1 MTGFTTII
9 TKWFGKM
16 KINFLNASKQ
26 YLITTELNLKYS
38 RASSEESPSTTQ
50 VAGHLVG
57 GCDDSFQ
64 FRPL

>member
-26 YLITTELNLKYS
+26 YLITTELNLKYL
-38 RASSEESPSTTQ
+38 RANQE
-50 VAGHLVG
+50 
-57 GCDDSFQ
+57 DSHEKMYHENEK
-64 FRPL
+64 